1 MTVLA
6 FCMQNENRAGEH
18 VKLKDIN
25 LELPTGGIM
34 ALTNIGL
41 SLFMYWLS
49 NIEDIKVHMDSSIP
63 VWNKTALTLV
73 TAELLFMFL
82 VLVLTYFIQARKK
95 DFL

>member
-1 MTVLA
+1 MTVLP

-63 VWNKTALTLV
+63 EWNKTALTLV
-73 TAELLFMFL
+73 TAELLFMVL